1 MSKSRLKPASISFTI
16 ILILWPLLAFI
27 SLPAGNTF
35 TDQLLSIKNSPG
47 LYTLN
52 FIIAFLIAPAIIFML
67 YEFYK
72 KSTGKP
78 WNFTAKT
85 GFILYILYFV
95 IVNISYGSQF
105 LYLPFIIDSLP
116 EKKILEWYFF
126 NADSLV
132 ILINQT
138 GYLIWS
144 IATLFIFMQ
153 PIFKGTLAFF
163 ITKILILSALTQMV
177 ATIGLYFDQS
187 NLSGLTFYSGI
198 LLLPAGVL
206 IIIYSYINKS
216 PGNHRHAYYEKK

>member
-1 MSKSRLKPASISFTI
+1 MSKSRLKTASIIFTI
-16 ILILWPLLAFI
+16 ILILWPLLTFV
-27 SLPAGNTF
+27 SLPTGNTF
-35 TDQLLSIKNSPG
+35 TDQLLSIKNSPW
-47 LYTLN
+47 LYILN

-72 KSTGKP
+72 KFTGNQ
-78 WNFTAKT
+78 WNFTAKA
-85 GFILYILYFV
+85 GFILYTLYFI
-95 IVNISYGSQF
+95 IVNISYASQF

-116 EKKILEWYFF
+116 EKKVLDWYFF
-126 NADSLV
+126 NDDSLV

-153 PIFKGTLAFF
+153 PTFKGTLVFF

-198 LLLPAGVL
+198 LLFPAGVL

-216 PGNHRHAYYEKK
+216 PDNHRKAYYEKK